1 MTPTEHIVQCRSGCL
16 IDDMR
21 FCPAVP
27 ADWAE
32 QYRERALENPEA
44 HEAFVRKII
53 FLRITGDASTK
64 NRG

>member
-27 ADWAE
+27 AGWAE
-32 QYRERALENPEA
+32 QYRERARENPDA
-44 HEAFVRKII
+44 HEAYVRKII
-53 FLRITGDASTK
+53 FLRITGDGAKKSA
-64 NRG
+64 

>member
-32 QYRERALENPEA
+32 QYRERARENPDA
-44 HEAFVRKII
+44 HEAYVRKII
-53 FLRITGDASTK
+53 FLRITGDGAKKSA
-64 NRG
+64 